1 MKYVITGSL
10 GNISK
15 PLAKTLIAAGHTVT
29 VVSSQES
36 RKAEI
41 EALGAKAAIGSVQ
54 DVDFLTKTFTGAD
67 AVYTMVP
74 PTFAAADWKKYIGDT
89 GKVYADAIAASGVK
103 NIVNLSSIGA
113 HMAEG
118 CGPVSGIHREE
129 QALNTLS
136 DVNIKH
142 LRPGNFYTNLLN
154 NIGMIKHANIIGANY
169 GTNTSIVFV
178 HPSDIAAVAVEEL
191 TALTFK
197 GHTVRYVV
205 SDERTTNDVAKV
217 LGAAIGKPELPWID
231 FKDEDS
237 FGGMV
242 GAGLPEEIAKNFVEM
257 GKAVREGK
265 MFEDYNAHRS
275 SVQLSKTK
283 LEDFAKEFAAAF
295 NQ

>member
-15 PLAKTLIAAGHTVT
+15 PLAKTLIAAGNSVT

-41 EALGAKAAIGSVQ
+41 EALGATAAIGSVQ
-54 DVDFLTKTFTGAD
+54 DVAFLTKTFTGAD

-89 GKVYADAIAASGVK
+89 GKVYADAIAASDVK
-103 NIVNLSSIGA
+103 HIVNLSSIGA

-118 CGPVSGIHREE
+118 CGPVSGIYREE
-129 QALNTLS
+129 KALNALS
-136 DVNIKH
+136 DVNIIH
-142 LRPGNFYTNLLN
+142 IRPGNFYTNLLS
-154 NIGMIKHANIIGANY
+154 NISMIKHANIIGANY
-169 GTNTSIVFV
+169 GVNTSIVFV
-178 HPSDIAAVAVEEL
+178 HPSDIAAVVAEEL
-191 TALTFK
+191 TALSFK

-237 FGGMV
+237 LGGMI
-242 GAGLPEEIAKNFVEM
+242 GAGLPEEVAQNFVEM

-265 MFEDYNAHRS
+265 MFEDYNAHKS
-275 SVQLSKTK
+275 SVKVSKTK
-283 LEDFAKEFAAAF
+283 LEDFAKEFAAAY
-295 NQ
+295 NN